1 MREESRELSPV
12 GITSDEDDGFI
23 LKCDDVVEPHEI
35 VFAKPIIAASPFCQ
49 RLLFAV
55 CSMGQ

>member
-12 GITSDEDDGFI
+12 GITSEEANGFI
-23 LKCDDVVEPHEI
+23 LECDDVVEPHET
-35 VFAKPIIAASPFCQ
+35 VFAKPFTAASPFCQ
-49 RLLFAV
+49 RLLFTV